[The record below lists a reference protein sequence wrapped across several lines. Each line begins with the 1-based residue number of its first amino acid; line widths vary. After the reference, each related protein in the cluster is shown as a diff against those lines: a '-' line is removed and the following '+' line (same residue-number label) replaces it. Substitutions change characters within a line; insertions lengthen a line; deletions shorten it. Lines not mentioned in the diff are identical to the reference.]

1 MADEESIVEQ
11 LEQAMYGSKADA
23 EASLPDEPV
32 AEEEVEEVEEE
43 GAKSLDEIE
52 PAEDETLGAILG
64 LSDDQLEIDEAGK
77 VFVKASIDG
86 EEKQVAVQD
95 LLAAFQGTEFAAKK
109 AEEVVAQKQQLEQEI
124 TEAQQ
129 AAQEKL
135 GQMKKVSDL
144 MEKELLADYNQHDWA
159 LLSQQNP
166 GEYHRLREMY
176 SIKAKRIKGLQESL
190 SEEEK
195 QQQEEGAKQQQQ
207 MYQKHLQVEGEKLLA
222 AKKAEEVVAQKQQ
235 LEQEIT
241 EAQQAAQEKLGQMKK
256 VSDLMEKEL
265 LADYNQHDWALL
277 SQQNPGE
284 YHRLREMYSIKAKR
298 IKGLQESLS
307 EEEKQQQEEGAK
319 QQQQMYQKHLQVE
332 GEKLL
337 AANPTWQNPQVREKE
352 MTELRSFLKTQYEYS
367 DQEINQIADS
377 RLIKLIQD
385 AYSRKAPAKTVE
397 DKKVIPKFQ
406 TPSAGRVKAAA
417 TARAAKAKRA
427 ALRRSG
433 SQDAL
438 TQVLVDRM

>member
-64 LSDDQLEIDEAGK
+64 LSDDQLEVDEAGK

-95 LLAAFQGTEFAAKK
+95 LLAAFQGTEF
-109 AEEVVAQKQQLEQEI
+109 
-124 TEAQQ
+124 
-129 AAQEKL
+129 
-135 GQMKKVSDL
+135 
-144 MEKELLADYNQHDWA
+144 
-159 LLSQQNP
+159 
-166 GEYHRLREMY
+166 
-176 SIKAKRIKGLQESL
+176 
-190 SEEEK
+190 
-195 QQQEEGAKQQQQ
+195 
-207 MYQKHLQVEGEKLLA
+207 A